1 MAKPSLRQPPAGF
14 GFLLAMLLCMLA
26 GVLLL
31 NSGTMESSYAGFGF
45 LMLVPFALGGLVT
58 GAGLK
63 IYTSAGCI
71 FAPLILFAIIF
82 PFVYFGLAEGLVC
95 ILMALPF
102 WLAAGLGGGL
112 AAYLIR
118 RRARRE
124 IARLNVIALLTVPF
138 AFIYVEEVSPP
149 QWQEREVV
157 RSVTIGA
164 SADDVWPLL
173 ISIPGITPYEGQ
185 PTFTHD
191 WVGIARPSEA
201 RLIERDG
208 MLVREAKWGRD
219 IRFEERITHLSPGKS
234 IAWDFAFPDNSVQA
248 YTDRH
253 ISPDGPLLTIARG
266 GYRIEPLGDDR
277 VRVTLHTTYRMRS
290 RLAWYLEAWGELL
303 LGDVQDNVLAII
315 KQRAEEPAGLNPYV
329 SGRRADSPNQ

>member
-1 MAKPSLRQPPAGF
+1 MPVMSFSADDLPQTSLKWPPAGL
-14 GFLLAMLLCMLA
+14 GFLLTMLLCMVS

-31 NSGTMESSYAGFGF
+31 NNGAMESSYAGFGF
-45 LMLVPFALGGLVT
+45 MMMLPFGLGGLAT
-58 GAGLK
+58 GAGLR

-118 RRARRE
+118 RRADRE
-124 IARLNVIALLTVPF
+124 MARVNVMALLTVPF
-138 AFIYVEEVSPP
+138 AFIYIEEVSPP
-149 QWQEREVV
+149 QWHERDVV
-157 RSVTIGA
+157 RAVIINA
-164 SADDVWPLL
+164 SAEQVWPLL
-173 ISIPGITPYEGQ
+173 VSIPGITTDEGKA
-185 PTFTHD
+185 TFTHD
-191 WVGIARPSEA
+191 WLGIPRPSEA
-201 RLIERDG
+201 RLVRHDG
-208 MLVREAKWGRD
+208 LLVRKAQWGRD
-219 IRFEERITHLSPGKS
+219 VRFEERVTQLSPGKS
-234 IAWDFAFPDNSVQA
+234 IGWDFAFPDDSVQA

-253 ISPDGPLLTIARG
+253 VAPDGPLLNIASG
-266 GYRIEPLGDDR
+266 GYQIEALGNDR

-290 RLAWYLEAWGELL
+290 RLGWYLEAWGELI

-315 KQRAEEPAGLNPYV
+315 KQRAE
-329 SGRRADSPNQ
+329 